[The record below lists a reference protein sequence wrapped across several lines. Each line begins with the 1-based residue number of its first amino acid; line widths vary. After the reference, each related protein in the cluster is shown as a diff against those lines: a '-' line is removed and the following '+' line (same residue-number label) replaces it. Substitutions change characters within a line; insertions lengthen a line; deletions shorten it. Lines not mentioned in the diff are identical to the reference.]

1 PVADCDITGIPIRAP
16 MPAMIGASLEY
27 SGPTI
32 PTMFE
37 VDIALHAAAIAFIS
51 VPAVSTI

>member
-1 PVADCDITGIPIRAP
+1 

-37 VDIALHAAAIAFIS
+37 VDIALHAVA
-51 VPAVSTI
+51 

>member
-1 PVADCDITGIPIRAP
+1 

-37 VDIALHAAAIAFIS
+37 VDIALHAVAIAFIS
-51 VPAVSTI
+51 VPAVSTIWPVMNCP